1 MMVCLPNCFLE
12 RKKGCGDM
20 GEKDLGGVGEGKMVI
35 RIACS
40 KRKLAKKKK
49 KTQKTKTKQKKEK
62 LILSFIP
69 RKLMLA

>member
-1 MMVCLPNCFLE
+1 
-12 RKKGCGDM
+12 M

-49 KTQKTKTKQKKEK
+49 KPKKLKQNKK
-62 LILSFIP
+62 
-69 RKLMLA
+69 RRN

>member
-1 MMVCLPNCFLE
+1 
-12 RKKGCGDM
+12 M

-49 KTQKTKTKQKKEK
+49 KTQKTKTKKKKEK